1 MTASTTAL
9 HPRIDLLL
17 GIIRTQG
24 GEWTPARVRAAYLS
38 HGYAAPQRTT
48 GTADLH
54 LLWQA
59 GYLDRHDTDGR
70 RWYTPRRSR

>member
-1 MTASTTAL
+1 MTATTTAL

-17 GIIRTQG
+17 RIIRAQG
-24 GEWTPARVRAAYLS
+24 GEWAPSRVRAAYLS

-54 LLWQA
+54 LLCQA
-59 GYLDRHDTDGR
+59 GHLDRHETDGR
-70 RWYTPRRSR
+70 RFYTLRRAS